1 MHFEESPL
9 GGAFVISLDQRE
21 DDRGSFS
28 RAYCIQEFESHGLKP
43 VGVQCNMASNFR
55 QGTLRGLHYQV
66 PPAAEAK
73 FFRCIRGANYHVIV
87 DMRSDSSTYL
97 KHFGIELSADNRLG
111 LYIPELFAHGYQAL
125 TDGSEAFYMV
135 SEYYTPGCERGLRH
149 DDPALD
155 IQWPQPVTTISDK
168 DTAWPL
174 LPGLPTTQVE
184 VSR

>member
-9 GGAFVISLDQRE
+9 GGVFIILLDQKE
-21 DDRGSFS
+21 DDRGFFS
-28 RAYCIQEFESHGLKP
+28 RAYCTQEFESRSLKP

-87 DMRSDSSTYL
+87 DMRPNSSTYL
-97 KHFGIELSADNRLG
+97 KHFGIELSAGNRLG

-125 TDGSEAFYMV
+125 TDASEAFYMV
-135 SEYYTPGCERGLRH
+135 SEYYTPGCERGLRY

-155 IQWPQPVTTISDK
+155 IQWPQPVTIISDK

-174 LPGLPTTQVE
+174 LPGPSTTQAE

>member
-1 MHFEESPL
+1 MIFEEAPL
-9 GGAFVISLDQRE
+9 RGAFIISLDQRE

-28 RAYCIQEFESHGLKP
+28 RAYCTQEFENYGLKS
-43 VGVQCNMASNFR
+43 VGVQCNMASNFH

-87 DMRSDSSTYL
+87 DMRSDSPTYL
-97 KHFGIELSADNRLG
+97 EHFGIELSASNRLG
-111 LYIPELFAHGYQAL
+111 LYVPELFAHGYQAL

-135 SEYYTPGCERGLRH
+135 SEVYTPGCERGLRY
-149 DDPALD
+149 DDPTLG
-155 IQWPQPVTTISDK
+155 IRWPLPVTKISEK

-174 LPGLPTTQVE
+174 LPGLISTQAE

>member
-1 MHFEESPL
+1 MIFKEAPL
-9 GGAFVISLDQRE
+9 HGAFIISLDQRE

-28 RAYCIQEFESHGLKP
+28 RAYCTQEFEDHGLKP

-87 DMRSDSSTYL
+87 DMHPDSPTYL
-97 KHFGIELSADNRLG
+97 KHFGIQLSANNRLG

-125 TDGSEAFYMV
+125 TDDSEAFYMV
-135 SEYYTPGCERGLRH
+135 SEYYTPGCERGLRY
-149 DDPALD
+149 DDPALG
-155 IQWPQPVTTISDK
+155 IQWPQPVTTISEK
-168 DTAWPL
+168 DTVWPL
-174 LPGLPTTQVE
+174 LPGLPIIQAE
-184 VSR
+184 VFR

>member
-1 MHFEESPL
+1 
-9 GGAFVISLDQRE
+9 
-21 DDRGSFS
+21 
-28 RAYCIQEFESHGLKP
+28 
-43 VGVQCNMASNFR
+43 
-55 QGTLRGLHYQV
+55 
-66 PPAAEAK
+66 
-73 FFRCIRGANYHVIV
+73 VIV
-87 DMRSDSSTYL
+87 DMRSDSPTYL

-135 SEYYTPGCERGLRH
+135 SEYYTPGCERGLRY

-174 LPGLPTTQVE
+174 LPGLPTTQAE